1 MSTQEQIKQE
11 ALNRMQSGPSPK
23 RNAGG
28 KLAPVG
34 DKLTPIFNERSAV
47 VKQTIQAYNEAEDRF
62 IAEQLGA
69 TSLEVGESPLD
80 VNALFA

>member
-1 MSTQEQIKQE
+1 MSAIDQIE
-11 ALNRMQSGPSPK
+11 SGRKSV
-23 RNAGG
+23 RGEGG
-28 KLAPVG
+28 KLTPVG
-34 DKLTPIFNERSAV
+34 NKLTPIFNERAAM
-47 VKQTIQAYNEAEDRF
+47 VKQTIQAYNAAEDRF